1 MQISELTS
9 SEYSQKKLS
18 QHIKEVKF
26 NTGEKDV
33 FDAFIHGYNMKLL
46 TEFGTWMACK
56 KLWDIQ
62 LIHPCNS
69 KSFTVDNLY
78 DLIKT
83 HNWINKRNLD
93 KTSICHAIGRL
104 HALGLVY
111 RVTTT
116 RGHKYYF
123 ENEVIIKGMNWF
135 LNGNK
140 YIINRPPVGGFLD
153 DFLVK

>member
-1 MQISELTS
+1 MQTSELTS

-18 QHIKEVKF
+18 ERIKEVKF

-33 FDAFIHGYNMKLL
+33 FDAYVHGYNMKLL

-56 KLWDIQ
+56 KLWGVQ
-62 LIHPCNS
+62 LFHSYIKP
-69 KSFTVDNLY
+69 FTVDNLY
-78 DLIKT
+78 DLIKV
-83 HNWINKRNLD
+83 HNWINKKNLD
-93 KTSICHAIGRL
+93 KTSICHAIGKL

-116 RGHKYYF
+116 KGYKYYF
-123 ENEVIIKGMNWF
+123 ENEVKTRGMNWF
-135 LNGNK
+135 LNDNK

-153 DFLVK
+153 DFLVR